1 MKLVDAIPLRH
12 SVRFF
17 LPQPIEEEKLAIIK
31 KEIEDIGRRHKVE
44 MRLHTGERN
53 LFANMLSFF
62 CNFRNVKTFIIVSAT
77 DMEKAG
83 YYGER
88 IVLLAQTL
96 GLNTCW
102 VGQTY
107 NRKEIRKQYNIAPT
121 AVIAIGYGATQGKPH
136 KSKSYSDVCDVENPP
151 LWFKH
156 GVDAALLAPT
166 AMNKQDFR
174 ITLSEKNRP
183 VFTVGKSR
191 FGDLNLGIIKC
202 NFDIA
207 AAEYGYRQEK

>member
-12 SVRFF
+12 AVRTF
-17 LPQPIEEEKLAIIK
+17 LPKPIEQEKLAIIN
-31 KEIEDIGRRHKVE
+31 KEIEDIGKKHQVE
-44 MRLHTGERN
+44 MRLHTGDKN
-53 LFANMLSFF
+53 LFANMLSYF
-62 CNFRNVKTFIIVSAT
+62 CNFRNVKTIIIVSAT
-77 DMEKAG
+77 NPEKAG

-96 GLNTCW
+96 GLNSCW

-107 NRKEIRKQYNIAPT
+107 NRKKIAKQYNIAPA
-121 AVIAIGYGATQGKPH
+121 AVIALGYGATQGKPH
-136 KSKSYSDVCDVENPP
+136 KSKSYSEVCDVENPP
-151 LWFKH
+151 LWFQH

-174 ITLSEKNRP
+174 ITLSEKNKP

-191 FGDLNLGIIKC
+191 FDDLNLGIIKC

-207 AAEYGYRQEK
+207 AAEYGYRQKE